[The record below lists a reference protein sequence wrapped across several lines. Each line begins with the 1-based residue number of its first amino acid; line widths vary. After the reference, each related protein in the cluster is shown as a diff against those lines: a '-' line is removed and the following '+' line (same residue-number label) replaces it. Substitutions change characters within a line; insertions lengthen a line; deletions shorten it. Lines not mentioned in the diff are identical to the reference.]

1 MAKKR
6 RKPTEGD
13 VLRIITIIA
22 DFVYDSREKMRNGEL
37 EWTHCIKMYQQD
49 LGEFFFSMLKQKEV
63 IIDVNRKIIYS
74 GEMIDGVILKKNGL
88 DVYIDC

>member
-22 DFVYDSREKMRNGEL
+22 DFASDSREKMRNGEL
-37 EWTHCIKMYQQD
+37 EWAHCIKMYPQD
-49 LGEFFFSMLKQKEV
+49 LGEFFFSMLKNKEV
-63 IIDVNRKIIYS
+63 ISNVRSKIIYS
-74 GEMIDGVILKKNGL
+74 GAMIDDVYLKKNRL